1 MGMYSTASG
10 ELTEWG
16 GELHKNRGGQSYMP
30 AV

>member
-16 GELHKNRGGQSYMP
+16 DLHKNKGGQSYIP